1 MGTKNYLFKNVNYE
15 IGKQIL
21 RQVHSKPEKNGNYH
35 SYIHFD
41 NRLSQ
46 ECNIPSKF
54 QGHVKK
60 FLYSVLLQITF
71 DLDGLFFKTEDSP
84 VKQ

>member
-46 ECNIPSKF
+46 ECNIASKF

-60 FLYSVLLQITF
+60 IPLLSAITNNICF
-71 DLDGLFFKTEDSP
+71 RWSIF
-84 VKQ
+84 

>member
-1 MGTKNYLFKNVNYE
+1 MLIMRLENRFLD
-15 IGKQIL
+15 
-21 RQVHSKPEKNGNYH
+21 SKPEKNGNYH

-46 ECNIPSKF
+46 ECNIASKF

-60 FLYSVLLQITF
+60 NSFTQCYY
-71 DLDGLFFKTEDSP
+71 K
-84 VKQ
+84 